1 MIGAVTQGA
10 EQGKDWLAFALAVY
24 GAIVASSVALYQF
37 IRDRPGVRVF
47 LMWTE
52 IVINDEDFP
61 VQLWQVKVVNHRKRP
76 ITMEEGG
83 LILKYGHTTGDPI
96 LDSVGSTTE
105 SPFPMVLK
113 DGEAHQFYMQRT
125 NEQEVKG
132 AFVRDALGQ
141 RYDTRYPSLN
151 PLKRRRSKM
160 GRRQFVATRS
170 ELPRLVK

>member
-37 IRDRPGVRVF
+37 LRDRPGVRVF

-83 LILKYGHTTGDPI
+83 LILNTATRPETRSWI
-96 LDSVGSTTE
+96 LLAALPKARFQWSSRTARLISSTCSGLT
-105 SPFPMVLK
+105 S
-113 DGEAHQFYMQRT
+113 
-125 NEQEVKG
+125 
-132 AFVRDALGQ
+132 
-141 RYDTRYPSLN
+141 
-151 PLKRRRSKM
+151 RRSR
-160 GRRQFVATRS
+160 GRLSGTLSASDTTRATRVS
-170 ELPRLVK
+170 IP